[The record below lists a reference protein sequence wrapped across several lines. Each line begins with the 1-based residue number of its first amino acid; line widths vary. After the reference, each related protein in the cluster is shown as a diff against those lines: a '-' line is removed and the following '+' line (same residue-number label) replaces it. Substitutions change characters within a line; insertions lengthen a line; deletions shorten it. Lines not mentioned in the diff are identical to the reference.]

1 MTDPAERI
9 LDDPRLL
16 GAVMVQLTIIAGE
29 MLRTATAE
37 SGADPQEVLRSL
49 VERRARNLGI
59 APSPWLSATPLVTV
73 TW

>member
-1 MTDPAERI
+1 MVSTYLAGDVDGMTDPAERI

-29 MLRTATAE
+29 MLRAATAE

-49 VERRARNLGI
+49 VERRGGT
-59 APSPWLSATPLVTV
+59 SA
-73 TW
+73 